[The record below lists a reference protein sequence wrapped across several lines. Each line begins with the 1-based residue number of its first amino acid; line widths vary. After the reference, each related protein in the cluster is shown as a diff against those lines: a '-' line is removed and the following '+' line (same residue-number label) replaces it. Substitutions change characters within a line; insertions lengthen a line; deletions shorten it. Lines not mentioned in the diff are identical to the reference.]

1 MATILIVDDEPI
13 IRQLFQKVLEH
24 EGHTVIAAGNGR
36 EALDVMR
43 EQVPDLILL
52 DLNMPLMDGI
62 SFLRL
67 LRRHMDWSKVPVVVM
82 TAMADKQNIE
92 SAGAL
97 GVRDYMLKAG
107 FSLKSLR
114 SRIGKY
120 LEPVAENHV
129 ASAAMIE

>member
-1 MATILIVDDEPI
+1 MRVLLVEDDSATAQGIELM
-13 IRQLFQKVLEH
+13 LKS
-24 EGHTVIAAGNGR
+24 EGFNFYTTDLGEEGIDLGKIY
-36 EALDVMR
+36 DY
-43 EQVPDLILL
+43 DLILL